1 MLRIYLDQN
10 KWVDLA
16 RAATGH
22 RLGVRFSEAL
32 SEAREAVA
40 SGRAS
45 FPLDM
50 YRYVETGRRRDDRS
64 RNDVADVMA
73 ELSHQDTIAR
83 AHEVL
88 PAEIDAALQR
98 RFNHPTPPRQSTVF
112 GRGLSHI
119 TAGAFSPPEFDL
131 NWLLEDSASAP
142 PSAAAFAKHTFERL
156 YESRILRARLD
167 DNDAA
172 ERAERELGQRYVDY
186 EDSIRADLRQQGLSG
201 DMLELAV
208 HASDLRDIRPAVV
221 DALARIDLAWDD
233 LPATYSPS
241 ELMSFMDDLPTRYV
255 TNVMRSSKL
264 RQDEQ
269 RWEPN
274 DFNDLLALPVAAV
287 YCDVLLTEKQWI
299 HRLRQG
305 KVDERFSTVLLSN
318 TSDLV
323 EILQD

>member
-22 RLGVRFSEAL
+22 RLGVQFVDAL
-32 SEAREAVA
+32 SEARAAVT
-40 SGRAS
+40 SGRAT

-64 RNDVADVMA
+64 RNDVAGVMA
-73 ELSHQDTIAR
+73 ELSQQDTIAR

-88 PAEIDAALQR
+88 PAEIDAALRR
-98 RFNHPTPPRQSTVF
+98 RFDHPTPPRQLAVF

-131 NWLLEDSASAP
+131 SRLLEDSASERPGAV
-142 PSAAAFAKHTFERL
+142 AFAKRTYERL
-156 YESRILRARLD
+156 FEEGLLRTKLD
-167 DNDAA
+167 DDSEA
-172 ERAERELGQRYVDY
+172 EAAERELGQRYVDH
-186 EDSIRADLRQQGLSG
+186 ENSIRADLRHQGLTG
-201 DMLELAV
+201 DLLELAV
-208 HASDLRDIRPAVV
+208 RASDLGDIRPAVIE
-221 DALARIDLAWDD
+221 ALARIDLTWKD
-233 LPATYSPS
+233 LPATHLPS
-241 ELMSFMDDLPTRYV
+241 ELVSFMDDLPTRYV

-269 RWEPN
+269 KWEPN

-287 YCDVLLTEKQWI
+287 YCDVLVTEKQWI

-305 KVDERFSTVLLSN
+305 KIDKRFNTILLSS

-323 EILQD
+323 EILQG